1 MTPLKQIVLL
11 MEAEHRMVVASDCA
25 EGMGVTVYWGRV
37 TVLQEEGFWRWMV
50 GRLHNIMSARNTTE
64 LCA

>member
-11 MEAEHRMVVASDCA
+11 MEVEHRMVVASDCA

-37 TVLQEEGFWRWMV
+37 TVLQEEGAW
-50 GRLHNIMSARNTTE
+50 GAGG
-64 LCA
+64 

>member
-1 MTPLKQIVLL
+1 

-25 EGMGVTVYWGRV
+25 EGWGSLFTGDESQFYRMKGSGDGWWGAC
-37 TVLQEEGFWRWMV
+37 TML
-50 GRLHNIMSARNTTE
+50 SALNTTE